1 MAAGA
6 EETAGVAGVAGVA
19 DVAAVAA
26 DLVPSVSAWWAP
38 HIGVERCN
46 AEGFSPSAPSFQGEN
61 NTARRC

>member
-6 EETAGVAGVAGVA
+6 EETAAVAA
-19 DVAAVAA
+19 VAAVAA
-26 DLVPSVSAWWAP
+26 DLVPSVSAWWVP